1 MEYVA
6 EFSPAFP
13 TTVPV
18 RRVKVTPLT
27 EVPVAVVE
35 LLKNR
40 CPITN

>member
-1 MEYVA
+1 MA

-27 EVPVAVVE
+27 SVPIVVAE
-35 LLKNR
+35 LLKDNL
-40 CPITN
+40 PITN